1 MIKVFLGPTGIR
13 AGWRLLIFVALE
25 YVAASVL
32 LILLDPALR
41 QSNLPPP
48 LAGEGVDLLA
58 ALSASLVMA
67 RIENR
72 SLADYGLPLRG
83 AFGARF
89 WLGAL
94 WGFLALTALLVAM
107 HLGHGFDF
115 GGLMPGGT
123 SLLWDAAL
131 WGLTFVVVGLAEE
144 YIFRGYALATLAT
157 GLGFWPSA
165 ILVSAAFGASHLRNP
180 GEDGAGALAA
190 AMISLFFCLTLRRTG
205 SLWFAIGM
213 HASWDY
219 AQSFLYSVP
228 NSGTVIPEHLLR
240 SSLHGP
246 AWLTGGSVGPEGS
259 VLVFGVIGV
268 VTVVFNALYR
278 QPRFPAE

>member
-1 MIKVFLGPTGIR
+1 
-13 AGWRLLIFVALE
+13 
-25 YVAASVL
+25 
-32 LILLDPALR
+32 
-41 QSNLPPP
+41 
-48 LAGEGVDLLA
+48 
-58 ALSASLVMA
+58 
-67 RIENR
+67 
-72 SLADYGLPLRG
+72 
-83 AFGARF
+83 
-89 WLGAL
+89 
-94 WGFLALTALLVAM
+94 
-107 HLGHGFDF
+107 
-115 GGLMPGGT
+115 MPGGT